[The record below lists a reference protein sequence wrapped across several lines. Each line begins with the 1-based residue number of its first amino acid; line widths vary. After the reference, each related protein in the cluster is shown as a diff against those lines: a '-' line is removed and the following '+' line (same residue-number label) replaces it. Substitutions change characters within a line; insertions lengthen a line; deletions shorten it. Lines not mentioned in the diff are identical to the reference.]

1 MDMGIF
7 MKRNSMKNKP
17 LGFQMWISIALFI
30 VITAIVVSIATI
42 VTIDRLVEIDIVIF
56 NKLFICS
63 LVKLIVCIIII
74 SIIAAKMISNTI
86 TEPIRFLE
94 RKVRHIAS
102 KKWIKIEVDRK
113 DELGKLAYSIN
124 KMQNNFEKFDKD
136 EEFFLQSLS
145 HELKT
150 PIMVIKNYC
159 QAIRDG
165 VYINESFEDTIEVI
179 EKEADFLGHK
189 IGKFLYANSLDY
201 ILEKETGFS
210 SIELD
215 LLIRKIIDHIGNLRK
230 DIRLSVKLERCTIFG
245 IEEKLSIVIENI
257 LENAF
262 RYATQNIVVNL
273 KKHYDKEGRFH
284 HIELS
289 IINDGNQI
297 SEDIMEHLF
306 DRFYKG
312 KNGNFG
318 LGLYIS
324 KRIVEF
330 HGGNIFVDNLDDSVI
345 FKILLPNKE

>member
-1 MDMGIF
+1 MGMGIF
-7 MKRNSMKNKP
+7 MKKNSMKNKP

-42 VTIDRLVEIDIVIF
+42 VTIDRLVEIELVIF
-56 NKLFICS
+56 DKSLIYS

-74 SIIAAKMISNTI
+74 SIIAAKMISNTV

-102 KKWIKIEVDRK
+102 KKWIQIEVDRK
-113 DELGKLAYSIN
+113 DEIGKLAYSIN

-179 EKEADFLGHK
+179 EKEADFLGQK

-201 ILEKETGFS
+201 ILEKENSFI

-215 LLIRKIIDHIGNLRK
+215 LLIRKIVDHICNLRK
-230 DIRLSVKLERCTIFG
+230 DITLSLELETCTIFG
-245 IEEKLSIVIENI
+245 IEEKLSIAIENI

-262 RYATQNIVVNL
+262 RYAAQNVYVNL
-273 KKHYDKEGRFH
+273 KKHYDKEGRFQN
-284 HIELS
+284 IELS

-297 SEDIMEHLF
+297 SGDIMEHLF

-330 HGGNIFVDNLDDSVI
+330 HGGNIVVDNLDNSVI
-345 FKILLPNKE
+345 FKILLPNKA

>member
-7 MKRNSMKNKP
+7 MKKNSMKNKP

-30 VITAIVVSIATI
+30 VVTAILVSIATI
-42 VTIDRLVEIDIVIF
+42 ITVDRLIEIEISIF
-56 NKLFICS
+56 DKTLMSS
-63 LVKLIVCIIII
+63 LIKLILCIIII

-86 TEPIRFLE
+86 TEPLRFLE
-94 RKVRHIAS
+94 RRVRLIAS
-102 KKWIKIEVDRK
+102 KKWIKFEVDRK
-113 DELGKLAYSIN
+113 DEIGKLAYSIN
-124 KMQNNFEKFDKD
+124 KMQDNFEKFDKD

-165 VYINESFEDTIEVI
+165 IYINESFEDTIEVI
-179 EKEADFLGHK
+179 EKEADFLGQK

-201 ILEKETGFS
+201 ILEKENSFND
-210 SIELD
+210 IELD
-215 LLIRKIIDHIGNLRK
+215 LLIQKIVKRILNIRK
-230 DIRLSVKLERCTIFG
+230 DINISLELDKCIIVG
-245 IEEKLSIVIENI
+245 IEEKLSIAIENI

-262 RYATQNIVVNL
+262 RYAIQNIVVKL
-273 KKHYDKEGRFH
+273 KKHYDRDEKLQN
-284 HIELS
+284 IEIS
-289 IINDGNQI
+289 IINDGSLI
-297 SEDIMEHLF
+297 SEEIMEHLF

-324 KRIVEF
+324 KRIIEF
-330 HGGNIFVDNLDDSVI
+330 HKGDILVNNSNNSVI